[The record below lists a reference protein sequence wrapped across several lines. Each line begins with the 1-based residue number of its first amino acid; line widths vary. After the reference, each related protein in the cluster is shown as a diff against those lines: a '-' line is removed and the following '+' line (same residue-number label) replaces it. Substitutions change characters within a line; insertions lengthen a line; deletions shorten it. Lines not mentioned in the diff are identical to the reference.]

1 MNHPKTPHYLRLSI
15 LLLLASLAAIF
26 FVQPAQAAEISVTNT
41 DDSGT
46 GSLRAAIDAAGLTAE
61 ADVITF
67 DASLN
72 DQTIV
77 LSSTLLITSELSIDA
92 SALADSIQVSG
103 NDAVRVF
110 QLDSGAIVTM
120 THLIIRNGATE
131 TGSGGCTTLCG
142 GGIYVEFD
150 ASLTLLDSRVT
161 QNFGNS
167 AGGIFNSGTLVIRD
181 SQIISNMAQFDGG
194 GLRTG
199 GNATIERSEIV
210 SNTSGEFGGGGIQAE
225 SVNSLRIISST
236 IAYNTSIDGSGGGIQ
251 VNYFTAITIENSTI
265 AHNKAEF
272 DGSGLSVYSDSPENS
287 AMSMSNSTLSNN
299 IVTSTNTGPTI
310 RAVANFSGSIN
321 ITLTNVTI
329 AANSGGVGVSV
340 DATGAATITPRNTII
355 VDSAGA
361 NCDGVSGNSAN
372 LADDSTCTGF
382 SQGDA
387 MLAPLSDNGGPTQ
400 THMPQLGSA
409 ALGNGDTALCQAAPI
424 NALDQRGEAR
434 GATACDIGAVE
445 TEDISLQVSMT
456 KTVFVDGYRE
466 EQSPGNFNPSECPLA
481 STITV
486 PISST
491 VKFCYT
497 VTNTGNYTVSRHT
510 LLDSVLGEIFTDA
523 DYDLG
528 PGASVTTV
536 DLGVIPTQT
545 LAITTT
551 NVATWTA
558 NMATGAT
565 PDPTV
570 LVVAQEPTASI
581 VATATVNISGP
592 TLDQD
597 NDGFLDNVEGT
608 GDADEDGIPNYLDP
622 AAPTAIDETDQ
633 PRDNQRLL
641 IPAIIR

>member
-1 MNHPKTPHYLRLSI
+1 MNHPKIPNYLRLPT
-15 LLLLASLAAIF
+15 LVLLAALGAIF
-26 FVQPAQAAEISVTNT
+26 FVQPAQAADISVTNT

-67 DASLN
+67 DAGLN
-72 DQTIV
+72 GQTIV
-77 LSSTLLITSELSIDA
+77 LSSTLLVTSELSIDA
-92 SALADSIQVSG
+92 SALVDSIQVSG

-110 QLDSGAIVTM
+110 YLDSGAIVTM

-131 TGSGGCTTLCG
+131 TDGVVCTLLCG
-142 GGIYVEFD
+142 GGIYVEAD
-150 ASLTLLDSRVT
+150 TSLTLLDSRVT
-161 QNFGNS
+161 QNFGS
-167 AGGIFNSGTLVIRD
+167 SGGGIYNNGTLVIRD
-181 SQIISNMAQFDGG
+181 SQIISNMARFDAG
-194 GLRTG
+194 GLRIG
-199 GNATIERSEIV
+199 GNVTIERSEIV
-210 SNTSGEFGGGGIQAE
+210 SNTSGGSGGGGIYAE
-225 SVNSLRIISST
+225 TVRNLRAISST
-236 IAYNTSIDGSGGGIQ
+236 IAYNTSINGSGGGIYA
-251 VNYFTAITIENSTI
+251 NDADSFSIENSTI

-272 DGSGLSVYSDSPENS
+272 DGSGLYFYSNAPQHNAVSI
-287 AMSMSNSTLSNN
+287 SNSTLSNN

-310 RAVANFSGSIN
+310 KAVSNISGNLS

-340 DATGAATITPRNTII
+340 DATGAATITPRNTLI

-361 NCDGVSGNSAN
+361 NCDGVSGNSSN
-372 LADDSTCTGF
+372 LADDNTCTGF

-387 MLAPLSDNGGPTQ
+387 LLAPLTDNGGPTL
-400 THMPQLGSA
+400 THVPQLGSA
-409 ALGNGDTALCQAAPI
+409 ALGNGDTAVCQAAPI
-424 NALDQRGEAR
+424 DAQDQRGEAR
-434 GATACDIGAVE
+434 GAAACDIGAVE
-445 TEDISLQVSMT
+445 AEDISLQVSMT

-486 PISST
+486 PVSST
-491 VKFCYT
+491 VKYCYT

-510 LLDSVLGEIFTDA
+510 LIDSVLGEIFTDV

-536 DLGVIPTQT
+536 DLSVIPTQT

-558 NMATGAT
+558 SLAPIALSA
-565 PDPTV
+565 PTV
-570 LVVAQEPTASI
+570 SVVAQEPTATV

-597 NDGFLDNVEGT
+597 NDGIFDNVEGT
-608 GDADEDGIPNYLDP
+608 GDVDEDGIPNYLDS

-641 IPAIIR
+641 IPSIIR